1 MQSRAKKIQRIVR
14 AQEQLKQAEEWRLR
28 ALEGRLAEVEASERE
43 LLTSLGTDN
52 ALHGLF
58 LDATVRRLRSVTEEA
73 ARLEQQREQQ
83 SRKLLASATRLKSA
97 ERLLDA
103 AEREAERDLEKSDLL
118 DLIEQIAATP
128 TDASLP

>member
-1 MQSRAKKIQRIVR
+1 MQSRTEKMQRIVK
-14 AQEQLKQAEEWRLR
+14 AQEQLKLAEEWRLR
-28 ALEGRLAEVEASERE
+28 SLEGQLAETEASERE
-43 LLTSLGTDN
+43 LLTSLGTDS

-58 LDATVRRLRSVTEEA
+58 LDATARRLRSVAEDA
-73 ARLEQQREQQ
+73 ARIKQQRGQQ

-103 AEREAERDLEKSDLL
+103 AEREAERGLEKKELL
-118 DLIEQIAATP
+118 DLIEQLAAP

>member
-14 AQEQLKQAEEWRLR
+14 AQEQLKLAEEWRLR
-28 ALEGRLAEVEASERE
+28 ALEGRLAEVEASERG

-58 LDATVRRLRSVTEEA
+58 LDATVRRLRSVAEEA

-103 AEREAERDLEKSDLL
+103 AERETERGLEKKDLL
-118 DLIEQIAATP
+118 DLIEQIAAP